1 MISRKFKKVLFSVV
15 SAVLC
20 VTMIL
25 GVSASAAKNT
35 VWSDTKA
42 LTSAKYNSNYIKWL
56 EKYGEK
62 EAKNTVSFSK
72 SRTKKFYENQL
83 KAFNSKE
90 PQFLANII
98 DKDNIISVAYKGQK
112 IKTVAYEDGTG
123 VAIYMD
129 PDKMTLLSVADKQK
143 ITMPMTED
151 LGYEDMIDEMVGTF
165 MTFDNDDYMS
175 DDLGVTDK
183 TKGKLFK
190 FKSNDKVYYYKEFEG
205 SKSGKFS
212 FLFNS
217 SGNPVAMSADDLSVC
232 FSVSFKVND
241 SEFDIPKG
249 YTDIEI

>member
-1 MISRKFKKVLFSVV
+1 MKFKKVLFSVV

-20 VTMIL
+20 VTMLL
-25 GVSASAAKNT
+25 GVAASAAEKKS
-35 VWSDTKA
+35 VWSETKA
-42 LTSAKYNSNYIKWL
+42 LTSAKYNSNYIKWM
-56 EKYGEK
+56 EKYSAK
-62 EAKNTVSFSK
+62 EATNTVSFGK

-83 KAFNSKE
+83 KAFNSEE

-98 DKDNIISVAYKGQK
+98 DKDNIVSVAYKGKK
-112 IKTVAYEDGTG
+112 IKAVVYEDGTG
-123 VAIYMD
+123 VAIYAD

-151 LGYEDMIDEMVGTF
+151 IGYEDMIDEMVGTF
-165 MTFDNDDYMS
+165 TTFDNDDYMT

-190 FKSNDKVYYYKEFEG
+190 FKSNDKIYYYEEFEG
-205 SKSGKFS
+205 SETGKFG

-217 SGNPVAMSADDLSVC
+217 KGNPIAMSADGLSAC
-232 FSVSFKVND
+232 FNISFKVSD

-249 YTDIEI
+249 YDEIDM